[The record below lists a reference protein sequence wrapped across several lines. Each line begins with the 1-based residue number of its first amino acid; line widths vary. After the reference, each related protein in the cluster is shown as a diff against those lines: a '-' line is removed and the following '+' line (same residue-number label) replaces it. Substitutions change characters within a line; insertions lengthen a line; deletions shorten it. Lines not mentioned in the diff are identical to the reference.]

1 MHVICAHFRLTGSM
15 SGFSVCFCAC
25 PVHGKHVFIFFIW
38 LTCRETGH
46 GSRKIFINSE
56 NARGRRPVTGHNSR
70 KDPTTP
76 DYQSDGGTMTEAE
89 LLGLIRRVTGISQ
102 QHDEQATQPDSVTA
116 ENYARVVAEVMRRD
130 GIQLNDVDM
139 RNIRIR
145 VLEMLAYN
153 RRVALYRETEKIT
166 YHWKKPERL
175 RR

>member
-1 MHVICAHFRLTGSM
+1 M
-15 SGFSVCFCAC
+15 
-25 PVHGKHVFIFFIW
+25 
-38 LTCRETGH
+38 
-46 GSRKIFINSE
+46 
-56 NARGRRPVTGHNSR
+56 
-70 KDPTTP
+70 
-76 DYQSDGGTMTEAE
+76 
-89 LLGLIRRVTGISQ
+89 IRR
-102 QHDEQATQPDSVTA
+102 
-116 ENYARVVAEVMRRD
+116 N

>member
-1 MHVICAHFRLTGSM
+1 EV
-15 SGFSVCFCAC
+15 
-25 PVHGKHVFIFFIW
+25 
-38 LTCRETGH
+38 
-46 GSRKIFINSE
+46 
-56 NARGRRPVTGHNSR
+56 
-70 KDPTTP
+70 
-76 DYQSDGGTMTEAE
+76 
-89 LLGLIRRVTGISQ
+89 IRR
-102 QHDEQATQPDSVTA
+102 
-116 ENYARVVAEVMRRD
+116 N